1 MVTLADKK
9 SVTKTHML
17 PFVLD
22 YGLNLFP
29 RCSETRRI
37 SEMKVR
43 YFLREKYI
51 QRVRRSV
58 TMTTNKHCGLV
69 MFWVGWGV
77 DGRYTAALAGLIGLL
92 TDLGVTEYTLSA
104 YCSLSTE

>member
-1 MVTLADKK
+1 
-9 SVTKTHML
+9 ML

-22 YGLNLFP
+22 HGLNLFP

-51 QRVRRSV
+51 QRVQRSV
-58 TMTTNKHCGLV
+58 TMTTTKHCRLV
-69 MFWVGWGV
+69 MFWVGGGGGGWAIHSS
-77 DGRYTAALAGLIGLL
+77 TSW
-92 TDLGVTEYTLSA
+92 TDRPA
-104 YCSLSTE
+104 D